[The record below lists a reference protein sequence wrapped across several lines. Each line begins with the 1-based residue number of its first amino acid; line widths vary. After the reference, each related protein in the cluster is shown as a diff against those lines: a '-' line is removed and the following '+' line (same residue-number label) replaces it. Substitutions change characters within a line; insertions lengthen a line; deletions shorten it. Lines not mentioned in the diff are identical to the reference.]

1 MDTYA
6 EQLVIKQTNSSDQM
20 KKFGIA
26 AGGILLITVLLYI
39 TIFIMP
45 IAILAVIGVAY
56 GAFRLLRG
64 MNIEYE
70 YTVTNGSL
78 DIDKIIAKRKRV
90 TLLSVDVKEFTDF
103 GNYFSHNDNFE
114 GITVLAVGGEEEP
127 LFADFKNE
135 QYGTARLIFSPNE
148 KILQCIKPY
157 LPRTIKYR

>member
-20 KKFGIA
+20 KKFGII
-26 AGGILLITVLLYI
+26 AGGILITGLLIFV
-39 TIFIMP
+39 TIYYMP
-45 IAILAVIGVAY
+45 IAIIAAAGAAY
-56 GAFRLLRG
+56 GAYWLLTG

-70 YTVTNGSL
+70 YIVTNGSL

-103 GNYFSHNDNFE
+103 GSYVSHNDNFE
-114 GITVLAVGGEEEP
+114 GTTILAVGDEEP
-127 LFADFKNE
+127 YFADFKNE
-135 QYGTARLIFSPNE
+135 QYGMARLIFSPNE

>member
-20 KKFGIA
+20 KKLGIA
-26 AGGILLITVLLYI
+26 AGGILLIAVLLYV
-39 TIFIMP
+39 TIYIMP
-45 IAILAVIGVAY
+45 IAILAAVGAAY
-56 GAFRLLRG
+56 GAFWLLKG

-103 GNYFSHNDNFE
+103 GNYFSQNDNFE
-114 GITVLAVGGEEEP
+114 GTTILAVGDEEKP
-127 LFADFKNE
+127 FFADFKNE

-157 LPRTIKYR
+157 LSRTIKYR